1 MSINL
6 SPKALAV
13 ALAASLCFN
22 LAAFGFLIGRITHRE
37 DHEML
42 VTPQT
47 VALQA
52 LPAERVRELVRTHS
66 ETIVPVQEHMTHL
79 RRVRNDLH
87 RLLMTE
93 PFNHRAFESK
103 LEELSASVAHVH
115 GHTNSSLVKITM
127 QLTPTERRMVANMI
141 EQPRFNIA
149 PRQVWIERSRQQGFD
164 QANPAREELRRA
176 ATDESP

>member
-13 ALAASLCFN
+13 ALVASLCFN
-22 LAAFGFLIGRITHRE
+22 LAAIGFLIGRMAHWE
-37 DHEML
+37 DREML

-47 VALQA
+47 AALQA
-52 LPAERVRELVRTHS
+52 LPADRVRELVRTHS
-66 ETIVPVQEHMTHL
+66 ETIVPVQQHMTYL
-79 RRVRNDLH
+79 RRVRSDLH

-93 PFNHRAFESK
+93 PFNHRAFETK
-103 LEELSASVAHVH
+103 LEELSAGVARVH

-141 EQPRFNIA
+141 ERPRFDIA
-149 PRQVWIERSRQQGFD
+149 PTRIWIGRDMGAFD
-164 QANPAREELRRA
+164 PARPTPEELRRA
-176 ATDESP
+176 ASNEDR